1 MSPRPNFYHF
11 EDAGIF
17 LELKNI
23 GKVSRDAASTWSGHV
38 FDFGLVFGIGEEEDV
53 RVRKWVRES
62 VRKWEEGGRSGID
75 RWSILV
81 GEELRTNKVR
91 RSGAGFYTSFLTNV
105 TADWNSDCLE
115 EKTSTRFKFY
125 FNDHVARALFFCL
138 FYPFRYSLLF
148 VSSFVVVKSWKKNSK
163 EFCFSALLFCLRYI
177 KVLIVHV
184 NILISI
190 LTFLNMPF
198 SFEKLNPVQL

>member
-38 FDFGLVFGIGEEEDV
+38 FDFGWVFGIGEEEDV
-53 RVRKWVRES
+53 RVRKWVRER
-62 VRKWEEGGRSGID
+62 VRKWEERGRSGID

-81 GEELRTNKVR
+81 GEELRTDKVR

-115 EKTSTRFKFY
+115 EKTPTRFNCFS
-125 FNDHVARALFFCL
+125 FFLSHSRSSRIFFLSSIIFCSMVVA
-138 FYPFRYSLLF
+138 
-148 VSSFVVVKSWKKNSK
+148 WKKYQVKKHWYWNWLK
-163 EFCFSALLFCLRYI
+163 MNWF
-177 KVLIVHV
+177 
-184 NILISI
+184 
-190 LTFLNMPF
+190 T
-198 SFEKLNPVQL
+198 